1 MDSCPA
7 DEVNFEVRL
16 KAETW
21 SDELANPESEL
32 YKRFKDE
39 IESTVTGFYLEKSE
53 TITFKLLSLRQ
64 GSIIAS
70 FNITYPAI
78 DSLQIVILQEQ
89 ITAGT
94 LGNFPAELLNI
105 TSSYGER
112 T

>member
-1 MDSCPA
+1 M
-7 DEVNFEVRL
+7 
-16 KAETW
+16 
-21 SDELANPESEL
+21 
-32 YKRFKDE
+32 E
-39 IESTVTGFYLEKSE
+39 IGSINRRCKSE
-53 TITFKLLSLRQ
+53 ASYSYTVFIAFDTCSFLHIFFRQ